1 MAFYELKWKPSARR
15 ELRTLP
21 QPVIASLMILID
33 GLKENPY
40 PQGAKKM
47 TAMQDAWRIRQGDYR
62 VVYKVIGNILTVE
75 IIRVGHRR
83 DVYQA

>member
-33 GLKENPY
+33 GLKQNPY
-40 PQGAKKM
+40 PQGAKK
-47 TAMQDAWRIRQGDYR
+47 
-62 VVYKVIGNILTVE
+62 
-75 IIRVGHRR
+75 
-83 DVYQA
+83 

>member
-47 TAMQDAWRIRQGDYR
+47 TTMQDAWRIRQGDYR

>member
-1 MAFYELKWKPSARR
+1 
-15 ELRTLP
+15 
-21 QPVIASLMILID
+21 
-33 GLKENPY
+33 
-40 PQGAKKM
+40 M